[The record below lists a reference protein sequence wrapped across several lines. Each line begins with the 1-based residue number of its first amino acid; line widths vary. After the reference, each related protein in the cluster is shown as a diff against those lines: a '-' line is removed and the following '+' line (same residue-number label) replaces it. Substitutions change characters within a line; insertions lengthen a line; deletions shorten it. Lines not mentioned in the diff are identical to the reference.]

1 MPKPV
6 KNPWYFSAGLIA
18 LGALAAH
25 EALGALHFVS
35 WAMTA
40 PREADGPIA
49 LAFTLWNSVA
59 ALLLVLAGLFLAA
72 SLMRQAPAL
81 AGGATIL
88 ALLSTLPPALLSGL
102 HQKPVLATIQIT
114 VFAAMALCGLGGL
127 QRDRRVGGDAL

>member
-25 EALGALHFVS
+25 EALGALRIVG
-35 WAMTA
+35 WAITA
-40 PREADGPIA
+40 PPEATAPII
-49 LAFTLWNSVA
+49 LTFNLWNSAA

-72 SLMRQAPAL
+72 SLMRPTVAL

-88 ALLSTLPPALLSGL
+88 ALLSALPPALLSGL
-102 HQKPVLATIQIT
+102 HQKPVLATVQIT

-127 QRDRRVGGDAL
+127 QRDRRIGGDAL